1 MFKNKFQLFLQ
12 GHIGRQGIHR
22 GSKTFWIRQ
31 GFWQSG
37 EPNWYLISSLHKN
50 ICMLN
55 LEILRRC
62 DFSFSFLFI
71 SFSTIL
77 SLQVNNDGSC
87 PGGHSLTCIPADV
100 RKIRFQYLQ
109 LSSGCQWDN
118 VSRDNSRFNSADTRL
133 TSSSWISGRTG
144 SFTFAWPYK
153 HETANDVL

>member
-1 MFKNKFQLFLQ
+1 MDDKAYIEAVKP
-12 GHIGRQGIHR
+12 
-22 GSKTFWIRQ
+22 S
-31 GFWQSG
+31 GFVRVFGKAVNQID
-37 EPNWYLISSLHKN
+37 ISSHLYIN

-100 RKIRFQYLQ
+100 RKIPFQYLQ

>member
-55 LEILRRC
+55 C

-100 RKIRFQYLQ
+100 RKIQFHYLQ